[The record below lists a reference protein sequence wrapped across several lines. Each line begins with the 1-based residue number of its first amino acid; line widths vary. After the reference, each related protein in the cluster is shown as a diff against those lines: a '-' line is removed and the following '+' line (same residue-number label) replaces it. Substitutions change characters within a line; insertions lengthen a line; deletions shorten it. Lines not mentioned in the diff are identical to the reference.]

1 MFLVVYIFFNILK
14 VCVMKPLLFE
24 PQYASF
30 IDGKV
35 INCIRRVKTKKK
47 RSFFCL
53 REENKNE
60 SQGRYKRI

>member
-1 MFLVVYIFFNILK
+1 
-14 VCVMKPLLFE
+14 MKPLLFK

-47 RSFFCL
+47 RKVFCL

>member
-47 RSFFCL
+47 ISFLF
-53 REENKNE
+53 
-60 SQGRYKRI
+60 KRGKQK

>member
-47 RSFFCL
+47 RFFCL

-60 SQGRYKRI
+60 SPGRYKRI